1 MNFDLTDDQKM
12 LVETAASF
20 ARKQSPVSRARKLRG
35 DPIGWE
41 PAVWRQMGELGWLGV
56 MFGDDV
62 GGFGGRF
69 GDAALVIEQLGSTL
83 VPEPYLPS
91 VVLGGGALAR
101 GGTPAQRSRWLA
113 PMVAGQTS
121 LALGFAEA
129 GARFEPTSVAT
140 RATRDGSGWRLS
152 GGKRWVLNGHAA
164 DQIIVSAR
172 TAGGDD
178 ERAGITLFVVERNA
192 AAAGLRVQPVA
203 TMDGRRAAMIDLDGV
218 SVPADAVLGGDDGVD
233 RGGEVLERVL
243 DLGAAAAVS
252 EGVGIAAAVLTMTV
266 AYLKTREQ
274 FGKKIGAFQALQHR
288 AVDMFVHVELLRSM
302 AILGA
307 IEADSDDALARAEAV
322 SSAKVQLGNSGR
334 WVVRQGIQLHGGIG
348 CTDEHDV
355 GLYFK
360 RMHVLAALFGDD
372 EHHVTRFASLPGFRA
387 GVRPGLAAQSRV
399 E

>member
-12 LVETAASF
+12 LVETAAGF
-20 ARKQSPVSRARKLRG
+20 AKKQSPVTRARKLRG
-35 DPIGWE
+35 DPVGWE

-56 MFGDDV
+56 MFPDDV

-69 GDAALVIEQLGSTL
+69 GDAALVIEQLGTTL

-91 VVLGGGALAR
+91 VVLGGGAIERA
-101 GGTPAQRSRWLA
+101 GTAAQRARWLA
-113 PMVAGQTS
+113 PMIAGETS

-129 GARFEPTSVAT
+129 GARFAPTSVTT
-140 RATRDGSGWRLS
+140 RATRDGTGWRLS

-164 DQIIVSAR
+164 DQLVVSAR
-172 TAGGDD
+172 TGGGDEEAD
-178 ERAGITLFVVERNA
+178 GITLFVIDRPATARGVRI
-192 AAAGLRVQPVA
+192 QPVA

-218 SVPADAVLGGDDGVD
+218 SVPADAALGGDAGVD
-233 RGGEVLERVL
+233 RGGDVLARVL

-252 EGVGIAAAVLTMTV
+252 EGVGIASAVLTMTV

-307 IEADSDDALARAEAV
+307 IQADADDALARAEAV
-322 SSAKVQLGNSGR
+322 SAAKVQLANSGR

-360 RMHVLAALFGDD
+360 RMHVLAALFGDE
-372 EHHVTRFASLPGFRA
+372 EHHLTRFASLPGFRA
-387 GVRPGLAAQSRV
+387 GVSEGLAAPARV